1 MWIILASLDVTSTS
15 TTTYTTSATPIM
27 HDVEIQVELY
37 FTVQVVEVV
46 RASGTEKTPVLWA
59 LLVV

>member
-1 MWIILASLDVTSTS
+1 MGIILASRDVTSTS
-15 TTTYTTSATPIM
+15 TTTYTTRATPIM

-46 RASGTEKTPVLWA
+46 RASGTETPVLWA

>member
-1 MWIILASLDVTSTS
+1 MGIILASRDVTSTS
-15 TTTYTTSATPIM
+15 TTTYTTRATPIT

-46 RASGTEKTPVLWA
+46 RASGTEKTPVL
-59 LLVV
+59 LVLVV